1 MYFAVAT
8 DKAECAFLLLTCM
21 FFYTHSA
28 LYMYVV
34 RLSTLFMK
42 LCTTNCICLGVT
54 FLCFVHAM
62 LIIFNDQTEV

>member
-34 RLSTLFMK
+34 CLSTLFDYEIMYHQ
-42 LCTTNCICLGVT
+42 LHLSGCYISMFCSCHVDY
-54 FLCFVHAM
+54 F
-62 LIIFNDQTEV
+62 